1 MPKDYRERIIDE
13 RPPRTVTLR
22 PRQATTGVDPEEE
35 LPDGVY
41 STVVSLT
48 PGDAVLWVLRLA
60 FDDPS
65 PTGRMVSIVT
75 TAGGAVAHDYF
86 ARPSGWTNY
95 ITGVQG
101 NVEFDGAGEDLV
113 VDDLAWF
120 IFDQFDDFDPG
131 DYRLSWTLPGTARAN
146 VEGAILLHGVATT
159 SQGNYYAGPS
169 QSPTWGVRVGSGAFD
184 HFPVNVP
191 TANHSLV
198 YGAWDMTGSISPP
211 ADYVSVPGTTHASWT
226 YYDPTEPPVMT
237 QSVFSRI
244 GAASG
249 STLSVSGPTTGG
261 NGAFATSHWLN
272 AIVLHSASGITY
284 ETVTFDA

>member
-13 RPPRTVTLR
+13 RPFRFMGMGPNR
-22 PRQATTGVDPEEE
+22 ATAVSDEEE
-35 LPDGVY
+35 LPDGIF
-41 STVVSLT
+41 STIVSLT

-75 TAGGAVAHDYF
+75 TAGAEVTHDYF
-86 ARPSGWTNY
+86 ARPAGWTNY

-120 IFDQFDDFDPG
+120 IFDQFDDFTPG
-131 DYRLSWTLPGTARAN
+131 DYRLSWDIPATARAN
-146 VEGAILLHGVATT
+146 VEGAILLH
-159 SQGNYYAGPS
+159 
-169 QSPTWGVRVGSGAFD
+169 
-184 HFPVNVP
+184 
-191 TANHSLV
+191 
-198 YGAWDMTGSISPP
+198 GAWDMTGSISPP